1 MAEKPVVHDSATSF
15 QWGVPALVIGAVL
28 SVLGAG
34 GRTPLLTLAGVLV
47 VILGLMWTG
56 QGIVRSARN
65 RDAMTRALLE
75 HRGDRDD

>member
-1 MAEKPVVHDSATSF
+1 MADKPVVHDSATSF

-28 SVLGAG
+28 VVFGMG

-65 RDAMTRALLE
+65 RDAMARAVLE
-75 HRGDRDD
+75 QRTDRD